1 MQSTAN
7 LPVIG
12 LDLAKTVFQLHI
24 VDVET
29 GEIQRRQVKRAK
41 LTEFFAKCA
50 PSLVA
55 METCGSAHHWARTIS
70 SLGHQAKLLPAQH
83 VKAFLLRDKTDAMD
97 AQAIWVA
104 AQQPHIKPVPVKTER
119 QQACMSLHGMRR
131 QLMKIRIMQTNAL
144 RGILAEFG
152 IALPVGHNQLLKTI
166 HGELAKAQQEDQ
178 LPADLVVSVQEQLK
192 RIDALQEDIDH
203 LGQRLRAMIREDRQ
217 MQAIQQIPGIGDL
230 TASALVA
237 AVGNF
242 STFKSARQFASWVGL
257 TPRQV
262 GTGGKTQQL
271 GISKRG
277 DTYLRTLLIAG
288 ARAVIA
294 RAERSGWITRLL
306 ERRHYNVAVVALAN
320 KIARTAWAVLAKGAA
335 FDQVKSPM
343 ARSNSPTLGHP
354 KFPQAGRSDYDDSG
368 VMAMRAAASLRR

>member
-12 LDLAKTVFQLHI
+12 LDLAKSVFQLHI
-24 VDVET
+24 VDMQT
-29 GEIQRRQVKRAK
+29 GEIQRRQIKRAK
-41 LTEFFAKCA
+41 LTEFFAKCQR
-50 PSLVA
+50 SLVA
-55 METCGSAHHWARTIS
+55 MEACGTAHHWARVIG
-70 SLGHQAKLLPAQH
+70 SLGHQVKLLPAQH

-104 AQQPHIKPVPVKTER
+104 AQQPHLKPVPVKTER
-119 QQACMSLHGMRR
+119 QQTCMALHGMRR
-131 QLMKIRIMQTNAL
+131 QLMKMRVMQTNAL
-144 RGILAEFG
+144 RGTLAEFG

-166 HGELAKAQQEDQ
+166 QSELARAQQADQ
-178 LPADLVVSVQEQLK
+178 LTADLVLSVQEQLK

-203 LGQRLRAMIREDRQ
+203 LGQRLRAMIRDDRQ
-217 MQAIQQIPGIGDL
+217 MQAIQHITGVGDL

-237 AVGNF
+237 AVGDF
-242 STFKSARQFASWVGL
+242 SSFKSGRQFASWVGL

-288 ARAVIA
+288 ARAVVA
-294 RAERSGWITRLL
+294 RAERSSWITRLL
-306 ERRHYNVAVVALAN
+306 ERRHYNVVVVALAN
-320 KIARTAWAVLAKGAA
+320 KMARTAWAVLAKGAA
-335 FDQVKSPM
+335 FDKERWNPLAPM
-343 ARSNSPTLGHP
+343 S
-354 KFPQAGRSDYDDSG
+354 
-368 VMAMRAAASLRR
+368 AS

>member
-41 LTEFFAKCA
+41 LSEFFAKCA

-55 METCGSAHHWARTIS
+55 MEACGSAHYWARTIS

-144 RGILAEFG
+144 RGILGEFG

-203 LGQRLRAMIREDRQ
+203 LSQRLRAMIREDRQ

-320 KIARTAWAVLAKGAA
+320 KIARTAWAVLAKGVA
-335 FDQVKSPM
+335 FDQVKWHPLEQASP
-343 ARSNSPTLGHP
+343 
-354 KFPQAGRSDYDDSG
+354 
-368 VMAMRAAASLRR
+368 

>member
-7 LPVIG
+7 LPIIG
-12 LDLAKTVFQLHI
+12 LDLAKSVFQLHI

-55 METCGSAHHWARTIS
+55 MEACGSAHHWARTIR

-104 AQQPHIKPVPVKTER
+104 AQQPHIKEVPLKTER

-144 RGILAEFG
+144 RGILGEFG

-178 LPADLVVSVQEQLK
+178 LPADLVFSVQEQLK
-192 RIDALQEDIDH
+192 RIDVLQEDIDH

-335 FDQVKSPM
+335 FDQVKWHPLEQASP
-343 ARSNSPTLGHP
+343 
-354 KFPQAGRSDYDDSG
+354 
-368 VMAMRAAASLRR
+368 

>member
-1 MQSTAN
+1 MQSAAN

-12 LDLAKTVFQLHI
+12 LDLAKSVFQLHI
-24 VDVET
+24 VDMES

-41 LTEFFAKCA
+41 LAEFFAKCQS
-50 PSLVA
+50 SLVA
-55 METCGSAHHWARTIS
+55 MEACGTAHHWARTIRA
-70 SLGHQAKLLPAQH
+70 LGHEVKLLPAQH

-104 AQQPHIKPVPVKTER
+104 AQQPHIKPVAVKTER
-119 QQACMSLHGMRR
+119 QQACMALHGMRR
-131 QLMKIRIMQTNAL
+131 QLMKMRIMQTNAL

-152 IALPVGHNQLLKTI
+152 IALPVGHSQLLKTVQ
-166 HGELAKAQQEDQ
+166 GELAKAQQDDRV
-178 LPADLVVSVQEQLK
+178 PGDLVFSVQEQLK
-192 RIDALQEDIDH
+192 RIDGLEIDIES
-203 LGQRLRAMIREDRQ
+203 LGRRLRTVIQEDRQ
-217 MQAIQQIPGIGDL
+217 MQAIGRVPGIGEL

-237 AVGNF
+237 AVGDF
-242 STFKSARQFASWVGL
+242 STFKSGRQFASWVGL

-306 ERRHYNVAVVALAN
+306 ERSHYNVAVVALAN
-320 KIARTAWAVLAKGAA
+320 KMARTAWAILAKGVD
-335 FDQVKSPM
+335 FDHVKW
-343 ARSNSPTLGHP
+343 HP
-354 KFPQAGRSDYDDSG
+354 LEP
-368 VMAMRAAASLRR
+368 ASTR

>member
-1 MQSTAN
+1 MQSFVN

-12 LDLAKTVFQLHI
+12 LDLAKAVFQLHI

-29 GEIQRRQVKRAK
+29 GETQRRQIKRAK
-41 LTEFFAKCA
+41 LTEFFANCQ

-55 METCGSAHHWARTIS
+55 MEACGTSHFWARTIR
-70 SLGHQAKLLPAQH
+70 SLGHQVKLLPAQH

-104 AQQPHIKPVPVKTER
+104 AQQPHILPVPVKTER
-119 QQACMSLHGMRR
+119 QQTCMALHGIRR
-131 QLMKIRIMQTNAL
+131 QLMKMRIMQTNAL

-152 IALPVGHNQLLKTI
+152 IAMPVGYKQLLKVI
-166 HGELAKAQQEDQ
+166 QGELAKAEQDDL
-178 LPADLVVSVQEQLK
+178 LPAVLVISVQEQLK
-192 RIDALQEDIDH
+192 RIDTLQHDIDH
-203 LGQRLRAMIREDRQ
+203 IGQRLLAMIREDRQ
-217 MQAIQQIPGIGDL
+217 MQAIEQIPGVGDL

-237 AVGNF
+237 AVGDF
-242 STFKSARQFASWVGL
+242 SSFKSGRQFASWVGL

-288 ARAVIA
+288 ARAVVA
-294 RAERSGWITRLL
+294 RSKKTPWIEKLL
-306 ERRHYNVAVVALAN
+306 ERRHFNAVVVALAN
-320 KIARTAWAVLAKGAA
+320 KMARTVWAVLAKGKA
-335 FDQVKSPM
+335 FDLFKWS
-343 ARSNSPTLGHP
+343 SLE
-354 KFPQAGRSDYDDSG
+354 QAS
-368 VMAMRAAASLRR
+368 A